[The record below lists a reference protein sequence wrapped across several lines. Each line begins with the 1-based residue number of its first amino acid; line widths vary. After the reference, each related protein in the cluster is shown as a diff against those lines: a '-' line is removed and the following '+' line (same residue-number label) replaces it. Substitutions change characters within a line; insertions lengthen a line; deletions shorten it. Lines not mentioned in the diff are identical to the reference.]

1 MNQALLAEIGHEYGN
16 TRKLLERVPFE
27 QYNWKPHEKST
38 SLGKLATHIAAIPQ
52 LATSTLT
59 TDELDLTNG
68 AYPPETFTSTAE
80 MVEAFNRHAAKA
92 KEALANTTDE
102 DFAKPYSLI
111 KNGQVLFT
119 LPKAGIL
126 RSFAISHIIH
136 HRAQLQV
143 YLRML
148 GVPVP
153 GFYGPSADD
162 LGL

>member
-1 MNQALLAEIGHEYGN
+1 MNQALLAEISHEYAN

-68 AYPPETFTSTAE
+68 AYPPETFASTAE
-80 MVEAFNRHAAKA
+80 MVEAFDMHAAKA
-92 KEALANTTDE
+92 KKALANTTDE
-102 DFAKPYSLI
+102 DFKKPYSLI